1 MRVRHAVLGVLL
13 AALLPPQPSLAA
25 SCSFDPD
32 SGTVSVTFRRH
43 VGVVRDGDALLVG
56 RKPCGDA
63 TVTNT
68 DLIRFI
74 ALKGQRAVRLNLS
87 GGPFAPGLTDEGD
100 GSSEIEFDATAGSG
114 AAVIVRGTAE
124 TDNFVAGYLG
134 VNLNAGEPSEDLD
147 VKSSTVLLH
156 GRGGSDFLSGDG
168 SAATGLGSSVVGLRG
183 GPGDDTLV
191 ADRYGAGTYGYQGGW
206 GWDSLDYS
214 NVRCPI
220 EVNAMFQVFG
230 CPTWESYD
238 IAVSIEEMIGTPFDD
253 SIEGSSGNEVLRG
266 RGGDDFLHGRRGR
279 DLLDG
284 GSRTDTCMGGGGGDT
299 LIRCEA

>member
-100 GSSEIEFDATAGSG
+100 GSSEIEFDTISEGSG
-114 AAVIVRGTAE
+114 ASVIVKGTSEA
-124 TDNFVAGYLG
+124 DHFVVAGG
-134 VNLNAGEPSEDLD
+134 VNLNADEESSD
-147 VKSSTVLLH
+147 VDVVGSVLAIY
-156 GRGGSDFLSGDG
+156 GRGGDDLLT
-168 SAATGLGSSVVGLRG
+168 ATTRPRSLRG
-183 GPGDDTLV
+183 GPGDDALV
-191 ADRYGAGTYGYQGGW
+191 ASVSGG
-206 GWDSLDYS
+206 GLLCEGGRGHDSLDYS
-214 NVRCPI
+214 NVECSI
-220 EVNAMFQVFG
+220 EVSAMFQIFG
-230 CPTWESYD
+230 CPIWESYD
-238 IAVSIEEMIGTPFDD
+238 VASGVEEMSGTAYDD
-253 SIEGSSGNEVLRG
+253 VIEGSSGNDVLKG
-266 RGGDDFLHGRRGR
+266 RGGDDFLRGRKGR

-284 GSRTDTCMGGGGGDT
+284 GAGTDTCEGGGGGDT
-299 LIRCEA
+299 FIRCEA